1 MVCPLIL
8 QGMDWGKEKGVSGM
22 LKLWPVLAQFT
33 APELWVQAEYLVR
46 ILVAACLGLLIGSE
60 RKNRNK
66 SAGIRT
72 HVIVA
77 LGAALI
83 MVVSKYGFTDV
94 EKVDSARVA
103 AQVVSGVG
111 FLGAGVIF
119 VRNNLVNGLT
129 TAAGIWATAGVG
141 LALGAGMYVVGI
153 SSALLVLLIQ
163 FVMHRIAYFADVA
176 SGGLIRM
183 TLVKQEGIVQSMED
197 YLQHEKLSVVSVKI
211 NKTKKDE
218 VKLEFDVVFP
228 PGYQK
233 TKLLARLVEMDE
245 VLAVSE

>member
-1 MVCPLIL
+1 
-8 QGMDWGKEKGVSGM
+8 M

-33 APELWVQAEYLVR
+33 APELWVQVEYLVR
-46 ILVAACLGLLIGSE
+46 IFVAACLGLLIGRE

-83 MVVSKYGFTDV
+83 MVVSKYGFMDV
-94 EKVDSARVA
+94 EKADAARVA
-103 AQVVSGVG
+103 AQVVSGIG

-141 LALGAGMYVVGI
+141 LALGSGMYVVGI
-153 SSALLVLLIQ
+153 SSALLVLFIQ

-183 TLVKQEGIVQSMED
+183 TLVKREGIVQSMED
-197 YLQHEKLSVVSVKI
+197 YLQREKLSVISVKI

-228 PGYQK
+228 PGYKK
-233 TKLLARLVEMDE
+233 TKLLARLVEMDD

>member
-1 MVCPLIL
+1 
-8 QGMDWGKEKGVSGM
+8 M

-33 APELWVQAEYLVR
+33 APELWVQVEYLVR
-46 ILVAACLGLLIGSE
+46 IFVVACLGLLIGSE

-83 MVVSKYGFTDV
+83 MVVSKYGFMDV
-94 EKVDSARVA
+94 EKADAARVA
-103 AQVVSGVG
+103 AQVVSGIG

-163 FVMHRIAYFADVA
+163 FVMHRVAYFADVA

-197 YLQHEKLSVVSVKI
+197 YLQREKLSVISVKI

-228 PGYQK
+228 PGYKK
-233 TKLLARLVEMDE
+233 TKLLARLVEMDD

>member
-1 MVCPLIL
+1 
-8 QGMDWGKEKGVSGM
+8 M

-33 APELWVQAEYLVR
+33 APELWVQVEYLVR
-46 ILVAACLGLLIGSE
+46 IFVAACLGLLIGSE

-83 MVVSKYGFTDV
+83 MVVSKYGFMDV
-94 EKVDSARVA
+94 EKADAARVA
-103 AQVVSGVG
+103 AQVVSGIG

-183 TLVKQEGIVQSMED
+183 TLVKRDGIVQSMED
-197 YLQHEKLSVVSVKI
+197 YLQREKLSVISVKI

-228 PGYQK
+228 PGYKK
-233 TKLLARLVEMDE
+233 TKLLARLVEMDD

>member
-1 MVCPLIL
+1 
-8 QGMDWGKEKGVSGM
+8 M

-33 APELWVQAEYLVR
+33 APELWVQVEYLVR

-83 MVVSKYGFTDV
+83 MVVSKYGFMDV
-94 EKVDSARVA
+94 EKADAARVA
-103 AQVVSGVG
+103 AQVVSGIG

-183 TLVKQEGIVQSMED
+183 TLVKREGIVQSMED
-197 YLQHEKLSVVSVKI
+197 YLQREKLSVISVKI

-228 PGYQK
+228 PGYKK
-233 TKLLARLVEMDE
+233 TKLLARLVEMDD

>member
-1 MVCPLIL
+1 
-8 QGMDWGKEKGVSGM
+8 M

-33 APELWVQAEYLVR
+33 APELWVQVEYLVR
-46 ILVAACLGLLIGSE
+46 IFVAACLGLLIGSE

-83 MVVSKYGFTDV
+83 MVVSKYGFMDV
-94 EKVDSARVA
+94 EKADAARVA
-103 AQVVSGVG
+103 AQVVSGIG

-153 SSALLVLLIQ
+153 SSTLLVLLIQ
-163 FVMHRIAYFADVA
+163 FVMHRVAYFADVA

-183 TLVKQEGIVQSMED
+183 TLVKREGIVQSMED
-197 YLQHEKLSVVSVKI
+197 YLQREKLSVISVKI

-228 PGYQK
+228 PGYKK
-233 TKLLARLVEMDE
+233 TKLLARLVEMDD

>member
-1 MVCPLIL
+1 
-8 QGMDWGKEKGVSGM
+8 M

-33 APELWVQAEYLVR
+33 GPELWVQVEYLVR
-46 ILVAACLGLLIGSE
+46 IFVAACLGLLIGSE

-83 MVVSKYGFTDV
+83 MVVSKYGFMDV
-94 EKVDSARVA
+94 EKADAARVA
-103 AQVVSGVG
+103 AQVVSGIG

-183 TLVKQEGIVQSMED
+183 TLVKREGIVQSMED
-197 YLQHEKLSVVSVKI
+197 YLQREKLSVISVKI

-228 PGYQK
+228 PGYKK
-233 TKLLARLVEMDE
+233 TKLLARLVEMDD

>member
-1 MVCPLIL
+1 
-8 QGMDWGKEKGVSGM
+8 M
-22 LKLWPVLAQFT
+22 LKLWPILAQFT
-33 APELWVQAEYLVR
+33 APELWVQVEYLVR

-60 RKNRNK
+60 RKNRNT

-83 MVVSKYGFTDV
+83 MVVSKYGFMDV
-94 EKVDSARVA
+94 EKADAARVA
-103 AQVVSGVG
+103 AQVVSGIG

-141 LALGAGMYVVGI
+141 LALGSGMYVVGI
-153 SSALLVLLIQ
+153 SSALLVLFIQ

-183 TLVKQEGIVQSMED
+183 TLVKREGIVQSMED
-197 YLQHEKLSVVSVKI
+197 YLQREKLSVISVKI

-228 PGYQK
+228 PGYKK
-233 TKLLARLVEMDE
+233 TKLLARLVEMDD

>member
-1 MVCPLIL
+1 
-8 QGMDWGKEKGVSGM
+8 M

-33 APELWVQAEYLVR
+33 APELWVQVEYLVR
-46 ILVAACLGLLIGSE
+46 IFVAACLGLLIGSE

-83 MVVSKYGFTDV
+83 MVVSKYGFMDV
-94 EKVDSARVA
+94 EKADAARVA
-103 AQVVSGVG
+103 AQVVSGIG

-119 VRNNLVNGLT
+119 IRNNLVNGLT

-183 TLVKQEGIVQSMED
+183 TLVKREGIVQSMED
-197 YLQHEKLSVVSVKI
+197 YLQREKLSVISVKI

-228 PGYQK
+228 PGYKK
-233 TKLLARLVEMDE
+233 TKLLARLVEMDD

>member
-1 MVCPLIL
+1 
-8 QGMDWGKEKGVSGM
+8 M

-33 APELWVQAEYLVR
+33 APELWVQVEYLVR
-46 ILVAACLGLLIGSE
+46 IFVAACRGLLIGRE

-83 MVVSKYGFTDV
+83 MVVSKYGFMDV
-94 EKVDSARVA
+94 EKADAARVA
-103 AQVVSGVG
+103 AQVVSGIG

-141 LALGAGMYVVGI
+141 LALGSGMYVVGI
-153 SSALLVLLIQ
+153 SSALLVLFIQ

-183 TLVKQEGIVQSMED
+183 TLVKREGIVQSMED
-197 YLQHEKLSVVSVKI
+197 YLQREKLSVISVKI

-228 PGYQK
+228 PGYKK
-233 TKLLARLVEMDE
+233 TKLLARLVEMDD

>member
-1 MVCPLIL
+1 
-8 QGMDWGKEKGVSGM
+8 M

-33 APELWVQAEYLVR
+33 APELWVQVEYLVR
-46 ILVAACLGLLIGSE
+46 IFVAACLGLLIGSE

-83 MVVSKYGFTDV
+83 MVVSKYGFMDV
-94 EKVDSARVA
+94 EKADAARVA
-103 AQVVSGVG
+103 AQVVSGIG

-129 TAAGIWATAGVG
+129 TAAGILATAGVG
-141 LALGAGMYVVGI
+141 LALGSGMYVVGI
-153 SSALLVLLIQ
+153 SSALLVLFIQ

-183 TLVKQEGIVQSMED
+183 TLVKREGIVQSMED
-197 YLQHEKLSVVSVKI
+197 YLQREKLSVISVKI

-228 PGYQK
+228 PGYKK
-233 TKLLARLVEMDE
+233 TKLLARLVEMDD

>member
-1 MVCPLIL
+1 
-8 QGMDWGKEKGVSGM
+8 M

-33 APELWVQAEYLVR
+33 APELWVQVEYLVR
-46 ILVAACLGLLIGSE
+46 IFVAACLGLLIGSE

-83 MVVSKYGFTDV
+83 MVVSKYGFMDV
-94 EKVDSARVA
+94 EKADAARVA
-103 AQVVSGVG
+103 AQVVSGIG

-153 SSALLVLLIQ
+153 SCALLVLLIQ

-183 TLVKQEGIVQSMED
+183 TLVKREGIVQSMED
-197 YLQHEKLSVVSVKI
+197 YLQREKLSVISVKI

-228 PGYQK
+228 PGYKK
-233 TKLLARLVEMDE
+233 TKLLARLVEMDD

>member
-1 MVCPLIL
+1 
-8 QGMDWGKEKGVSGM
+8 M

-33 APELWVQAEYLVR
+33 APELWVQVEYLVR
-46 ILVAACLGLLIGSE
+46 IFVAACLGLLIGSE

-83 MVVSKYGFTDV
+83 MVVSKYGFMDV
-94 EKVDSARVA
+94 EKADAARVA
-103 AQVVSGVG
+103 AQVVSGIG

-141 LALGAGMYVVGI
+141 LALGSGMYVVGI
-153 SSALLVLLIQ
+153 SSALMVLLIQ
-163 FVMHRIAYFADVA
+163 FIMHRIAYFADVA

-183 TLVKQEGIVQSMED
+183 TLVKREGIVQSMEE
-197 YLQHEKLSVVSVKI
+197 YLQREKLSVISVKI

-228 PGYQK
+228 PGYKK
-233 TKLLARLVEMDE
+233 TKLLARLVEMDD

>member
-1 MVCPLIL
+1 
-8 QGMDWGKEKGVSGM
+8 M

-33 APELWVQAEYLVR
+33 APELWVQVEYLVR
-46 ILVAACLGLLIGSE
+46 IFVAACLGLLIGSE

-83 MVVSKYGFTDV
+83 MVVSKYGFMDV
-94 EKVDSARVA
+94 EKADAARVA
-103 AQVVSGVG
+103 AQVVSGIG
-111 FLGAGVIF
+111 FLGAGVIV

-141 LALGAGMYVVGI
+141 LALGSGMYVVGI
-153 SSALLVLLIQ
+153 SSALLVLFVQ

-183 TLVKQEGIVQSMED
+183 TLVKREGIVQSMED
-197 YLQHEKLSVVSVKI
+197 YLQREKLSVISVKI

-228 PGYQK
+228 PGYKK
-233 TKLLARLVEMDE
+233 TKLLARLVEMDD

>member
-1 MVCPLIL
+1 MTGLSIAL
-8 QGMDWGKEKGVSGM
+8 
-22 LKLWPVLAQFT
+22 
-33 APELWVQAEYLVR
+33 ELECFVR
-46 ILVAACLGLLIGSE
+46 ILMASLCGCMIGYE
-60 RKNRNK
+60 RTRRLKE
-66 SAGIRT
+66 AGVRT
-72 HVIVA
+72 HCVVA
-77 LGAALI
+77 CGAALM
-83 MVVSKYGFTDV
+83 MVVSKYGFADIIQNGV
-94 EKVDSARVA
+94 YLYGSDGADASRIA

-183 TLVKQEGIVQSMED
+183 TLVKREGIVQSMED
-197 YLQHEKLSVVSVKI
+197 YLQREKLSVISVKI

-228 PGYQK
+228 PGYKK
-233 TKLLARLVEMDE
+233 TKLLARLVEMDD

>member
-1 MVCPLIL
+1 
-8 QGMDWGKEKGVSGM
+8 M

-33 APELWVQAEYLVR
+33 APELWIQVEYLVR
-46 ILVAACLGLLIGSE
+46 IFVAACLGLLIGSE

-83 MVVSKYGFTDV
+83 MVVSKYGFMDV
-94 EKVDSARVA
+94 EKADAARVA
-103 AQVVSGVG
+103 AQVVSGIG

-141 LALGAGMYVVGI
+141 LALGSGMYVVGI
-153 SSALLVLLIQ
+153 SSALMVLLIQ

-183 TLVKQEGIVQSMED
+183 TLVKREGIVQSMED
-197 YLQHEKLSVVSVKI
+197 YLQREKLSVISVKI

-228 PGYQK
+228 PGYKK
-233 TKLLARLVEMDE
+233 TKLLARLVEMDD

>member
-1 MVCPLIL
+1 
-8 QGMDWGKEKGVSGM
+8 M

-33 APELWVQAEYLVR
+33 APELWVQVEYLVR
-46 ILVAACLGLLIGSE
+46 IFVAACLGLLIGSE

-77 LGAALI
+77 LGAALF
-83 MVVSKYGFTDV
+83 MVVSKYGFMDV
-94 EKVDSARVA
+94 EKADAARVA
-103 AQVVSGVG
+103 AQVVSGIG

-163 FVMHRIAYFADVA
+163 FVMHRVAYFADVA

-183 TLVKQEGIVQSMED
+183 TLVKREGIVQSMED
-197 YLQHEKLSVVSVKI
+197 YLQREKLSVISVKI

-228 PGYQK
+228 PGYKK
-233 TKLLARLVEMDE
+233 TKLLARLVEMDD

>member
-1 MVCPLIL
+1 
-8 QGMDWGKEKGVSGM
+8 M

-33 APELWVQAEYLVR
+33 APELWVQVEYLVR
-46 ILVAACLGLLIGSE
+46 IFVAACLGLLIGSE

-83 MVVSKYGFTDV
+83 MVVSKYGFMDV
-94 EKVDSARVA
+94 EKADAARVA
-103 AQVVSGVG
+103 AQVVSGIG

-141 LALGAGMYVVGI
+141 LALGSGMYVVGI
-153 SSALLVLLIQ
+153 SSALLVLFIQ

-183 TLVKQEGIVQSMED
+183 TLVKREGIVQSMVD
-197 YLQHEKLSVVSVKI
+197 YLQREKLSVISVKI

-228 PGYQK
+228 PGYKK
-233 TKLLARLVEMDE
+233 TKLLARLVEMDD

>member
-1 MVCPLIL
+1 
-8 QGMDWGKEKGVSGM
+8 M
-22 LKLWPVLAQFT
+22 LKLWPVLALFT
-33 APELWVQAEYLVR
+33 APELWVQVDYLVR
-46 ILVAACLGLLIGSE
+46 IFVAAGLGLLIGSE

-72 HVIVA
+72 HVIVS

-83 MVVSKYGFTDV
+83 MVVSKYGFMDV
-94 EKVDSARVA
+94 EKADAARVA
-103 AQVVSGVG
+103 AQVVSGIG

-141 LALGAGMYVVGI
+141 LALGSGMYVVGI
-153 SSALLVLLIQ
+153 SSALLVLFIQ

-183 TLVKQEGIVQSMED
+183 TLVKREGIVQSMED
-197 YLQHEKLSVVSVKI
+197 YLQREKLSVISVKI

-228 PGYQK
+228 PGYKK
-233 TKLLARLVEMDE
+233 TKLLARLVEMDD

>member
-1 MVCPLIL
+1 
-8 QGMDWGKEKGVSGM
+8 M

-33 APELWVQAEYLVR
+33 APELWVQVEYLVR
-46 ILVAACLGLLIGSE
+46 IFVAACLGLLIGSE

-83 MVVSKYGFTDV
+83 MVVSKYGFMDV
-94 EKVDSARVA
+94 ERADAARVA
-103 AQVVSGVG
+103 AQVVSGIG

-183 TLVKQEGIVQSMED
+183 TLVKREGIVQSMED
-197 YLQHEKLSVVSVKI
+197 YLQREKLSVISVKI

-228 PGYQK
+228 PGYKK
-233 TKLLARLVEMDE
+233 TKLLARLVEMDD

>member
-1 MVCPLIL
+1 
-8 QGMDWGKEKGVSGM
+8 M

-33 APELWVQAEYLVR
+33 APELWVQVEYLVR
-46 ILVAACLGLLIGSE
+46 IFVVACLGLLIGSE

-83 MVVSKYGFTDV
+83 MVVSKYGFMDV
-94 EKVDSARVA
+94 EKADAARVA
-103 AQVVSGVG
+103 AQVVSGIG

-183 TLVKQEGIVQSMED
+183 TLVKREGIVQSMED
-197 YLQHEKLSVVSVKI
+197 YLQREKLSVISVKI

-228 PGYQK
+228 PGYKK
-233 TKLLARLVEMDE
+233 TKLLARLVEMDD

>member
-1 MVCPLIL
+1 
-8 QGMDWGKEKGVSGM
+8 M

-33 APELWVQAEYLVR
+33 APELWVQVEYRVR
-46 ILVAACLGLLIGSE
+46 IFVAACLGLLIGSE

-83 MVVSKYGFTDV
+83 MVVSKYGFMDV
-94 EKVDSARVA
+94 EKADAARVA
-103 AQVVSGVG
+103 AQVVSGIG

-141 LALGAGMYVVGI
+141 LALGAGMDVVGI

-163 FVMHRIAYFADVA
+163 FVMHRVAYFADVA

-183 TLVKQEGIVQSMED
+183 TLVKREGIVQSMED
-197 YLQHEKLSVVSVKI
+197 YLQREKLSVISVKI

-228 PGYQK
+228 PGYKK
-233 TKLLARLVEMDE
+233 TKLLARLVEMDD

>member
-1 MVCPLIL
+1 
-8 QGMDWGKEKGVSGM
+8 M

-33 APELWVQAEYLVR
+33 APELWVQVEYLVR
-46 ILVAACLGLLIGSE
+46 IFVAACLGLLIGSE

-83 MVVSKYGFTDV
+83 MVVSKYGFMDV
-94 EKVDSARVA
+94 EKADAARVA
-103 AQVVSGVG
+103 AQVVSGIG

-141 LALGAGMYVVGI
+141 LALGSGMYVVGI
-153 SSALLVLLIQ
+153 SSALLVLFIQ

-176 SGGLIRM
+176 SGGLIRI
-183 TLVKQEGIVQSMED
+183 TLVKREGIVQSMED
-197 YLQHEKLSVVSVKI
+197 YLQREKLSVISVKI

-228 PGYQK
+228 PGYKK
-233 TKLLARLVEMDE
+233 TKLLARLVEMDD

>member
-1 MVCPLIL
+1 
-8 QGMDWGKEKGVSGM
+8 M

-33 APELWVQAEYLVR
+33 APELWVQVEYLVR
-46 ILVAACLGLLIGSE
+46 IFVAACLGLLIGSE

-83 MVVSKYGFTDV
+83 MVVSKYGFMDV
-94 EKVDSARVA
+94 EKAEAARVA
-103 AQVVSGVG
+103 AQVVSGIG

-163 FVMHRIAYFADVA
+163 FVMHRVAYFADVA

-183 TLVKQEGIVQSMED
+183 TLVKREGIVQSMED
-197 YLQHEKLSVVSVKI
+197 YLQREKLSVISVKI

-228 PGYQK
+228 PGYKK
-233 TKLLARLVEMDE
+233 TKLLARLVEMDD

>member
-1 MVCPLIL
+1 
-8 QGMDWGKEKGVSGM
+8 M

-33 APELWVQAEYLVR
+33 DPELWVQAEYLVR

-153 SSALLVLLIQ
+153 SSALLVLIIQ

-197 YLQHEKLSVVSVKI
+197 YLQREKLSVVSVKI

-233 TKLLARLVEMDE
+233 SRLLARLVEMDE

>member
-1 MVCPLIL
+1 
-8 QGMDWGKEKGVSGM
+8 M

-33 APELWVQAEYLVR
+33 APELWVQVEYLVR
-46 ILVAACLGLLIGSE
+46 IFVAACLGLLIGSE

-83 MVVSKYGFTDV
+83 MVVSKYGFMDV
-94 EKVDSARVA
+94 EKADAARVA
-103 AQVVSGVG
+103 AQVVSGSG
-111 FLGAGVIF
+111 FLGGGVIF
-119 VRNNLVNGLT
+119 VRNDLVSGLS

-163 FVMHRIAYFADVA
+163 FIMHRVAYFADVV

-183 TLVKQEGIVQSMED
+183 TLVKREGIVQSMED
-197 YLQHEKLSVVSVKI
+197 YLQREKLSVISVKI
-211 NKTKKDE
+211 NKGAPG
-218 VKLEFDVVFP
+218 LE
-228 PGYQK
+228 
-233 TKLLARLVEMDE
+233 
-245 VLAVSE
+245 AVYAWILRT